1 MFLDIKTAYFLL
13 GLFYIVMPLSVYL
26 YLQEHR
32 TTPVKLWC
40 LGGLLNGLGFLM
52 ISFRPALQGHV
63 PELFTFTLV
72 NVLII
77 TGYSIRIQSL
87 RLEMKCAFP
96 MPIMVAFL
104 TLYGIFYQL
113 FVILGKFEY
122 RVLFG
127 LAAIAV
133 MTFTLSLSVR
143 SYLRYFAINRMSYLG
158 LTYFL
163 LGLTVSVKFILLLLG
178 LDDPN
183 LLKSSLINT
192 VMTMTGLFA
201 VVYSNIGYVGVVL
214 AKVQNEYKISLS
226 KNIEMASILEKRN
239 SMIQDLMR
247 VQAFSVVGTYGSTVV
262 HEVLQPL
269 TAMRFALEN
278 LKMHVLKISE
288 DKTTQERIEAVD
300 SSATRAISVIE
311 NLRNFIVER
320 EVQVVA
326 VPLNSILRE
335 VLEITAGRAKALGVQ
350 TVLKMND
357 EISVMAD
364 EHQLQRVLF
373 NLVNNALDAI
383 EKNLDSSTDKRILVD
398 TKYAQQKQFVV
409 IKVVDTGIGL
419 QTKDQAEIFEWLSTS
434 SNKGMGIGLA
444 LSRMLVESWRGH
456 ISAYPADPKVD
467 GLSGAV
473 FELKLRN
480 AG

>member
-1 MFLDIKTAYFLL
+1 
-13 GLFYIVMPLSVYL
+13 
-26 YLQEHR
+26 
-32 TTPVKLWC
+32 
-40 LGGLLNGLGFLM
+40 
-52 ISFRPALQGHV
+52 
-63 PELFTFTLV
+63 
-72 NVLII
+72 
-77 TGYSIRIQSL
+77 
-87 RLEMKCAFP
+87 
-96 MPIMVAFL
+96 MVAFL
-104 TLYGIFYQL
+104 TLYGICYQIV
-113 FVILGKFEY
+113 VILGKFEY
-122 RVLFG
+122 RVLLG
-127 LAAIAV
+127 LAATAA
-133 MTFTLSLSVR
+133 MTFALSSAVKW
-143 SYLRYFAINRMSYLG
+143 YLRYFAINRMSYLA
-158 LTYFL
+158 LIYFL

-239 SMIQDLMR
+239 SMIKDLMR

-383 EKNLDSSTDKRILVD
+383 EKSPDSSTDKRILVD